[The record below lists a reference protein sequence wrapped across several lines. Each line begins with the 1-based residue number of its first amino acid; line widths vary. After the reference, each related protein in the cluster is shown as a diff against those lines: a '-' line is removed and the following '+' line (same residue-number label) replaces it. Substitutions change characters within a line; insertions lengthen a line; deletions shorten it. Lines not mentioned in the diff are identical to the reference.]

1 MASDVADIV
10 PNSNGTADEVEKT
23 KRTIYLHLKKFFR
36 GARFTCMP
44 FLRSIQGKHKEG
56 DVVCVSGKVDK
67 YTIFEIE
74 HLLCYSKLLESNPF
88 LW

>member
-1 MASDVADIV
+1 MASDVADV
-10 PNSNGTADEVEKT
+10 GSNANGTDDEVERS

-56 DVVCVSGKVDK
+56 DLVCVSGKVEWFK
-67 YTIFEIE
+67 LVIIYEFQM
-74 HLLCYSKLLESNPF
+74 LLVHINLSITC
-88 LW
+88 